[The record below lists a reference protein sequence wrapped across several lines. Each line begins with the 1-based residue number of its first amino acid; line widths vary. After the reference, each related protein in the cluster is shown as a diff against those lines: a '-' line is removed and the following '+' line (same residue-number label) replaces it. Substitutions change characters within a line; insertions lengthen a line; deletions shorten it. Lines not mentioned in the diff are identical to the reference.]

1 LSGIADLR
9 HRLTIERR
17 ISPAPGCDEGE
28 LWVGIALVWGSLR
41 PLSGSEKVV
50 SDRQQSSVT
59 HEARFRHIRDM
70 GAGMRI
76 RLGARIFNI
85 VSVIDEEERGRFLV
99 CRVEE
104 RIS

>member
-28 LWVGIALVWGSLR
+28 LWVGIALVWASLR
-41 PLSGSEKVV
+41 PLSGSEKVI
-50 SDRQQSSVT
+50 SDREQSSVT
-59 HEARFRHIRDM
+59 HEVRCRHILGLD
-70 GAGMRI
+70 AGMRI

-85 VSVIDEEERGRFLV
+85 ISVIDKEERGRFLL

-104 RIS
+104 RPS